1 MQKPWYKQFWPW
13 FVFSIPAI
21 SIIYS
26 LTAVY
31 IFSNNQVD
39 LVAEDYYKKGKAINI
54 DRSRL
59 RVADALNIHANIA
72 VKEDKNVTIN
82 LDKGDLKQ
90 QPTIRVTFS
99 HRTLAN
105 KDFTQM
111 VNADLKGTYHF
122 VTPES
127 LNGPWF
133 VEIEPFKGDW
143 MLQGRV
149 NVPTSS
155 SISLYGQSKE

>member
-1 MQKPWYKQFWPW
+1 MRKPWYKHFWPW

-31 IFSNNQVD
+31 IFSQNQVD
-39 LVAEDYYKKGKAINI
+39 LVAEDYYKKGKAINL
-54 DRSRL
+54 DLSRL
-59 RVADALNIHANIA
+59 RVADALKLKASVQVAETDVVVNFT
-72 VKEDKNVTIN
+72 KGELKSYPN
-82 LDKGDLKQ
+82 L
-90 QPTIRVTFS
+90 RVTFT

-111 VNADLKGTYHF
+111 VSADMKGTYRF
-122 VTPES
+122 NAPEA
-127 LNGPWF
+127 LQGPWF
-133 VEIEPFKGDW
+133 VELEPFDGDW

-149 NVPTSS
+149 TLPSS
-155 SISLYGQSKE
+155 DPISLYGQDKG